1 MGESLHAERGENP
14 LRHVAE
20 MFADLGQQLKPPGAA
35 RAFDVV
41 ASLAARRIGGARA
54 ASVTILKNG
63 RFETV
68 AATEERAMRADLIQY
83 EIGAGPCVDA
93 ILEDSLLKTDDLH
106 HDGRWPDYA
115 RLATELGW
123 SSMLSYRLNPEV
135 TSQDVLA
142 GLNIY
147 ADRTHAFDLVAV
159 EVGLLLATHGAMAV
173 AAQSN
178 LQRAENLEKA
188 LRTSREI
195 GTAVGVLMATHK
207 LTREQ
212 AFDLLRIASQ
222 NSNRKLADIAV
233 EVVDTGTV
241 PYPAASS

>member
-1 MGESLHAERGENP
+1 
-14 LRHVAE
+14 
-20 MFADLGQQLKPPGAA
+20 
-35 RAFDVV
+35 VV
-41 ASLAARRIGGARA
+41 ASLAARRICGARA
-54 ASVTILKNG
+54 ASVTTLKNG

-68 AATEERAMRADLIQY
+68 AATDERATRADLIQY

-93 ILEDSLLKTDDLH
+93 ILEDSLLKIDDLH
-106 HDGRWPDYA
+106 HDRRWPDYA

-147 ADRTHAFDLVAV
+147 ADRTHAFDQAAV

-178 LQRAENLEKA
+178 LQRAETSSAWSRPPPRWLIPNGLGSA
-188 LRTSREI
+188 WRTRDMGGGCPRSVCDDRSR
-195 GTAVGVLMATHK
+195 HPP
-207 LTREQ
+207 
-212 AFDLLRIASQ
+212 D
-222 NSNRKLADIAV
+222 
-233 EVVDTGTV
+233 GTV
-241 PYPAASS
+241 RVLR